1 MIDFKINEQGDIEL
15 FNYKPIIKPFKI
27 DFYSGQFPKFK
38 ISFRTNM
45 QNETNKT
52 DKFTI
57 NFKTDFKDRTKYK
70 GVSVVRGK
78 GEKAQSIAIRLKTE
92 LNELQNFF
100 SDFGSELNR
109 MRHQDLINTANHE
122 RIREYVENAV
132 LDIIGYNSG
141 VTISVDRVSNDPGNF
156 KLETLKI
163 SLIDPS
169 GEIIYTYTI

>member
-1 MIDFKINEQGDIEL
+1 
-15 FNYKPIIKPFKI
+15 
-27 DFYSGQFPKFK
+27 
-38 ISFRTNM
+38 
-45 QNETNKT
+45 
-52 DKFTI
+52 
-57 NFKTDFKDRTKYK
+57 
-70 GVSVVRGK
+70 
-78 GEKAQSIAIRLKTE
+78 
-92 LNELQNFF
+92 
-100 SDFGSELNR
+100 